1 MHKPLT
7 KLQKEQIDR
16 RYREYFWPIKKI
28 AKELHISD
36 RRVSA
41 YLGGKMVDTSNVSD
55 KPNDKKDRKY
65 KSIAEVSQSKNPSF
79 ADFIDAFAADASMSV
94 SGFISELHK
103 HFMADM
109 EQILMG
115 KKPNKEKVRAALD
128 ELFKGFVDAVSV
140 LAMGALYAMPKR
152 LKQTWIAHVNKEPIF
167 RLAKDGNKNV
177 G

>member
-79 ADFIDAFAADASMSV
+79 ADFIDAFAADAS
-94 SGFISELHK
+94 
-103 HFMADM
+103 
-109 EQILMG
+109 
-115 KKPNKEKVRAALD
+115 KPNKEKVRAALD